1 MKAIVIKQPWAWAI
15 IVGHKKIENRT
26 WQTSYRGDLLIV
38 AGKATDRIKP
48 ASRFLVKHNITVPDK
63 LIFGAAIG
71 IVTLTNIKP
80 VEECGGP
87 FAEGPW
93 CWILCNPRK
102 LNQPVPVRGQTG
114 FFEAKI

>member
-1 MKAIVIKQPWAWAI
+1 MTGNAGSSTFRSPKHKSATLRTPHESHRDQTTLGL
-15 IVGHKKIENRT
+15 GHYRRSQKNRKPHLAN
-26 WQTSYRGDLLIV
+26 QLRGDLLIV

-80 VEECGGP
+80 VEECGG
-87 FAEGPW
+87 
-93 CWILCNPRK
+93 
-102 LNQPVPVRGQTG
+102 
-114 FFEAKI
+114 